1 MSAPGFRINH
11 EVVDTPPRPAATV
24 LLLREAPEG
33 LEVLMQRRH
42 EDSDVLGGAYVFPG
56 GKVDR
61 EDGDEDILA
70 RTDVAADVLHAALG
84 DPALDARAAAACYVA
99 AARETFEEA
108 GVLLAS
114 RADGRPVDG
123 ASAAEAMCLARE
135 GRAFIETLEALD
147 LTLTLSGL
155 LAWSRW
161 VTPRMPSLQRKRF
174 DSRFF
179 LARLPEGQVAVH
191 DNHEATDSLW
201 VSPKRA
207 LALYRAREIM
217 LAPPQLM
224 SLIELAAQ
232 PGVEQA
238 LRPGSRMWPRRVDPH
253 PFEHEGAR
261 AVAYP
266 GDPLHADSRRAMPGP
281 TRLVFRQGRF
291 EPFEGVDGLP
301 GAA

>member
-1 MSAPGFRINH
+1 MSTPGFTINH
-11 EVVDTPPRPAATV
+11 EVVETPPRPAATV
-24 LLLREAPEG
+24 LLLRDASEG

-56 GKVDR
+56 GKIDR
-61 EDGDEDILA
+61 EDGDDDMLA
-70 RTDVAADVLHAALG
+70 RLDVPADALHAQLG

-108 GVLLAS
+108 GVLLAA

-123 ASAAEAMCLARE
+123 PLAAEAMRLARE

-147 LTLTLSGL
+147 LTLRLSEL

-179 LARLPEGQVAVH
+179 LARLPEGQVAAH

-232 PGVEQA
+232 SGVDAA
-238 LRPGSRMWPRRVDPH
+238 LDPASRVWPRRVDPS
-253 PFEHEGAR
+253 PFEHEGTR

-266 GDPLHADSRRAMPGP
+266 GDPLHADPVRAMPGP

-291 EPFEGVDGLP
+291 EPFEGVDSLP